1 MTTQAITIPTDTALE
16 QQTNRIAAI
25 AKAFR
30 VTDASTMEEAGKLT
44 GAIVS
49 LQTQV
54 KETFD
59 PVVEAAH
66 KLHKAAIGARSKHLD
81 PLIAAETHL
90 KLEGRKYFL
99 AQEQKRREEEDRR
112 RRLAEQANLEQER
125 QKAEAESKQRESD
138 ELLRKA
144 AEAEQQGKVEAAEAL
159 LEQAV
164 EAAPPPVM
172 PALRA
177 PTPAPAPLPPIQTKV
192 EGLGSRKVWK
202 WRCSNLDQVPR
213 AYLML
218 NEKLLNSLATS
229 TKGSQQ
235 IPGIEFYQDVEMRR
249 AL

>member
-1 MTTQAITIPTDTALE
+1 MNQAILITIPANEALE
-16 QQTNRIAAI
+16 QQTTRIAEI
-25 AKAFR
+25 AKVFR
-30 VTDASTMEEAGKLT
+30 VTDAATMEEAGKLT
-44 GAIVS
+44 SAIVS

-66 KLHKAAIGARSKHLD
+66 KLHKTALLSRSKHLD

-90 KLEGRKYFL
+90 KAEGRKYFV
-99 AQEQKRREEEDRR
+99 AQEQKRREEEERQR
-112 RRLAEQANLEQER
+112 KLAEQARLEVER
-125 QKAEAESKQRESD
+125 QKAEAERKQRESD

-144 AEAEQQGKVEAAEAL
+144 AEAEQQGKLETAETL
-159 LEQAV
+159 LAKAV
-164 EAAPPPVM
+164 EAAPPPVT

-177 PTPAPAPLPPIQTKV
+177 PAPIPLPPIQTKV

-202 WRCSNLDQVPR
+202 WRCADLDQVPR
-213 AYLML
+213 PYLML

-249 AL
+249 A